1 MIRIQKAFLLPSL
14 LLVLAAGSPI
24 SGVRADDSKDE
35 GLYQRGSKS
44 LDERRWD
51 QAIEAFNEVVR
62 QGGSRRDGAL
72 YWKAYAQNKLG
83 QRSEALETLQELSK
97 SFPNSRWSSDA
108 KALEVEV
115 RQAGGQQV
123 PPEGAADEELKL
135 IALNS
140 LVNTDSERAVPM
152 LEKLLQG
159 NQSPKLKEKALFVL
173 SQSGSPRAREVLAKI
188 ARGCG
193 RSPGGC
199 ARAPRARLPFPPRQ
213 RARRSAGRG
222 GLPPPAPLPRPA
234 AAKCPRCRFPK
245 HLQLPSRP
253 SGSCPGDRQQTP
265 RGCVRAPAPA
275 EASRRQSRVA
285 ARTGLKHRRNEAGP
299 CPTGNMELR
308 FPIPPPPLAQARL
321 QALPDL
327 VSVALRTRG
336 DLQRIRDG
344 QDTAQVFEPG
354 AAVCAGGE
362 MEFDRSWIGSLA
374 IVMKDELI
382 FVQVFHRRELIKGS
396 SATRIFLTARNI
408 LCFAALACSPRTC
421 PTSSMDIPSK

>member
-83 QRSEALETLQELSK
+83 QRAEALETLQELSK

-123 PPEGAADEELKL
+123 PPEGAADEDLKL

-152 LEKLLQG
+152 LEKFLQG

-188 ARGCG
+188 ARGE
-193 RSPGGC
+193 S
-199 ARAPRARLPFPPRQ
+199 
-213 RARRSAGRG
+213 
-222 GLPPPAPLPRPA
+222 
-234 AAKCPRCRFPK
+234 
-245 HLQLPSRP
+245 
-253 SGSCPGDRQQTP
+253 
-265 RGCVRAPAPA
+265 
-275 EASRRQSRVA
+275 
-285 ARTGLKHRRNEAGP
+285 N
-299 CPTGNMELR
+299 
-308 FPIPPPPLAQARL
+308 
-321 QALPDL
+321 PDL
-327 VSVALRTRG
+327 QMKALRN
-336 DLQRIRDG
+336 
-344 QDTAQVFEPG
+344 
-354 AAVCAGGE
+354 
-362 MEFDRSWIGSLA
+362 LA
-374 IVMKDELI
+374 IFGGRESRQVMADI
-382 FVQVFHRRELIKGS
+382 YAS
-396 SATRIFLTARNI
+396 SSDMAVKRAI
-408 LCFAALACSPRTC
+408 LQSFMVAGER
-421 PTSSMDIPSK
+421 